1 MILFLLVRTLCQGKN
16 KGKLLMSI
24 VSVVDLLEPIRSN
37 EIELFQK
44 NEKKNKL
51 EGLIEIISKYEKSDE
66 AYVDKEYI
74 KKLKE
79 GLNNKLKSFK

>member
-1 MILFLLVRTLCQGKN
+1 VRTLCQGKN

-24 VSVVDLLEPIRSN
+24 ASVVDLLEPIGSN
-37 EIELFQK
+37 EIESFQK
-44 NEKKNKL
+44 CEKKNKL
-51 EGLIEIISKYEKSDE
+51 EGLIEILSKYEESNE

-79 GLNNKLKSFK
+79 GLSNKLKSFK